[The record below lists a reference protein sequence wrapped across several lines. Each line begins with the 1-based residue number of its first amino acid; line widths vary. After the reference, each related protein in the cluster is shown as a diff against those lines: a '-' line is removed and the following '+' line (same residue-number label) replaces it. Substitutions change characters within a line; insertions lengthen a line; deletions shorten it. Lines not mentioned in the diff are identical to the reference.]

1 MLPKLKQNPQK
12 LKQNSKKLKQNSQ
25 KLNKPEI
32 SVATDA
38 AKTTKKNPALKS
50 LWLQNFRTLLLG
62 FRTMCRRL
70 SFTLGAIHKVSKDT
84 PVT

>member
-38 AKTTKKNPALKS
+38 AKTTKKNPDLV
-50 LWLQNFRTLLLG
+50 
-62 FRTMCRRL
+62 C
-70 SFTLGAIHKVSKDT
+70 
-84 PVT
+84 